1 MSTTRK
7 PRKAAAKGV
16 EPEPPKSKR
25 YGDRTPAW
33 AAWLQRTN
41 PAEYARRFAGH
52 PVDFSVK

>member
-1 MSTTRK
+1 MST
-7 PRKAAAKGV
+7 PRKLRKTAKGH

-33 AAWLQRTN
+33 AEWLQRTN